1 MEFLPNIEPFRSR
14 FNELEEKLSLPET
27 FQDNQ
32 LATEISRE
40 HRRLKD
46 ILVLFDENIN
56 LEDQISQ
63 CTSLIEDP

>member
-32 LATEISRE
+32 LATELSRE
-40 HRRLKD
+40 HRRLKN
-46 ILVLFDENIN
+46 ILELFDKNSN
-56 LEDQISQ
+56 LEDQKK
-63 CTSLIEDP
+63 PMRFAY

>member
-32 LATEISRE
+32 LATELSRE
-40 HRRLKD
+40 HRRLKN
-46 ILVLFDENIN
+46 ILELFDENSN
-56 LEDQISQ
+56 LEDQKNQ
-63 CTSLIEDP
+63 CDSLIEDP